1 MRLPEEPERPFTINL
16 IPMIDVIFGILAFF
30 VLASLSLTRWDS
42 FPVNLPGATTGTQ
55 TGEEVISLTIAAD
68 GKMALN
74 GQGVTLGELQATVAA
89 LGGERVVLIQGDEF
103 VPHGFVVRVMDEL
116 RQVPGVR
123 LAIAVQ
129 PENGGQKQSQP

>member
-30 VLASLSLTRWDS
+30 VLASLYLTRWES
-42 FPVNLPGATTGTQ
+42 FPVNLPSATTGNQ
-55 TGEEVISLTIAAD
+55 TSEEVILLTIGAD
-68 GKMALN
+68 GRMALN
-74 GQGVTLGELQATVAA
+74 GQGVTLGEIQAKVAT
-89 LGGERVVLIQGDEF
+89 LGGERVVLIQGDEL

-129 PENGGQKQSQP
+129 PENGNQ